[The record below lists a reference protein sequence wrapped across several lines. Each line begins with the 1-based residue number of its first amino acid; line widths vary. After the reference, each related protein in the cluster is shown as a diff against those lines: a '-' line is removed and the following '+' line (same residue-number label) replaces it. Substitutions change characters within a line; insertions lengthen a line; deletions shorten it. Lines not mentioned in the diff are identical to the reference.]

1 MQKRKIAILTALVL
15 MMVTC
20 HSSFAFA
27 EANEQPAI
35 NGNQLQVLSL
45 DQDNNEQHLIVSENG
60 IVTDINT
67 TTTEDTVKTILQN
80 QETGEVSYFIVDK
93 NNNTLYSSITRETI
107 DIGEEV
113 QNIKAAYAKA
123 SKPPAT
129 KTLKISYNKIYKALD
144 KTATKTTIASLI
156 LTFVTAALPFPVLT
170 TVALLINSIDQFY
183 FFQCF
188 SNQDCQ
194 KFVPG

>member
-35 NGNQLQVLSL
+35 NGNQLQVLSF

-80 QETGEVSYFIVDK
+80 QETGEVSYFIV
-93 NNNTLYSSITRETI
+93 SSIFE
-107 DIGEEV
+107 
-113 QNIKAAYAKA
+113 N
-123 SKPPAT
+123 
-129 KTLKISYNKIYKALD
+129 
-144 KTATKTTIASLI
+144 
-156 LTFVTAALPFPVLT
+156 
-170 TVALLINSIDQFY
+170 
-183 FFQCF
+183 
-188 SNQDCQ
+188 
-194 KFVPG
+194 VPKNL